1 MSRRAQENLIAAVL
15 FAVFA
20 VFFWMSLGYGP
31 RARLVPL
38 PISAFGMF
46 IIICQV
52 IWQNVRSPEDLRINV
67 LQLVAGREGTE
78 LAASH
83 RGTAPPDAEQHDTL
97 ARNLAAFG
105 IVGALLALFL
115 VLGPLPAVF
124 IFSFAYFSL
133 SGHCSVPRA
142 LVYALAC
149 AGVIWGMFGFAL
161 NIQLNRGLAA
171 PWIEQLVRF

>member
-15 FAVFA
+15 FVAFA

-38 PISAFGMF
+38 PISVFGMF
-46 IIICQV
+46 IIVCQV
-52 IWQNVRSPEDLRINV
+52 VWQNVRSAEDLRVNV

-83 RGTAPPDAEQHDTL
+83 RGTAPPDAEQQDTL
-97 ARNLAAFG
+97 KRNLAAFG

-124 IFSFAYFSL
+124 VFSFAYFSL

-142 LVYALAC
+142 LAYALAC
-149 AGVIWGMFGFAL
+149 AGLIYAMFGYVL
-161 NIQLNRGLAA
+161 NIQLNHGLAS
-171 PWIEQLVRF
+171 PWIERLVHF

>member
-1 MSRRAQENLIAAVL
+1 MSRRTQENLFAAILLV
-15 FAVFA
+15 VFA
-20 VFFWMSLGYGP
+20 VFFWLSLGYGP

-38 PISAFGMF
+38 PISIFGMF
-46 IIICQV
+46 IIVVQIV
-52 IWQNVRSPEDLRINV
+52 WQNVRSAEDLRINV

-78 LAASH
+78 IAASH
-83 RGTAPPDAEQHDTL
+83 RGAAAPTMPKAPRL
-97 ARNLAAFG
+97 RFRVSRASAS
-105 IVGALLALFL
+105 GALLALFL

-149 AGVIWGMFGFAL
+149 AGVIYGMFGYVL

-171 PWIEQLVRF
+171 PWIEQVLYF